1 MAFSG
6 RRRVGC
12 GALRTPTIAEEEC
25 GRGVRPGEDAASA
38 AAAAKG
44 WRPFQRA
51 ACSSMH
57 GQLKH
62 YISRERAGWVEINSS
77 IYVHLVVEEISF

>member
-1 MAFSG
+1 MAFVG

-12 GALRTPTIAEEEC
+12 GALCTPTITEEEC

-38 AAAAKG
+38 ATAAAKG

-57 GQLKH
+57 GQLQQ
-62 YISRERAGWVEINSS
+62 YISQPWEVWKTNT
-77 IYVHLVVEEISF
+77 H